1 MPDERRELLRHYL
14 AALAY
19 RTQKAL
25 RDAPAG
31 FGDFRPQDGV
41 RTPSELV
48 RHMTSVLGYA
58 GTLFTGGRYRPDPL
72 PTLAAEIE
80 RFHGMLETLAEQ
92 VERGAALRD
101 GVTLER
107 LLQGPLADAM
117 THAGQLA
124 LLRRLAGAPVPPENF
139 VFADIDPRRLG
150 PEQATPARPDPRLL
164 FVIGASGAGKTTAVR
179 ALERRALPAVS
190 CFYFDSI
197 GVPSPEEMERG
208 WGSGERWQEDAT
220 RQWIERL
227 ATDAGPAAVRV
238 LDGQTRP
245 AFIRTH
251 AASVGAVY
259 RVVLFDCRAAVRA
272 NRLHAARKPE
282 LATERMENWANFLR
296 REAKEF
302 DLPIID
308 TSDLSVDAMTEALQQ
323 EVERLRSTTP

>member
-1 MPDERRELLRHYL
+1 MPDEKSELLRHYL

-19 RTQKAL
+19 RTQKAV

-31 FGDFRPQDGV
+31 FGDFRPQNGV
-41 RTPSELV
+41 RSPAELV

-58 GTLFTGGRYRPDPL
+58 GTLFTGGGYRPEPL
-72 PTLAAEIE
+72 PTLAAEVD
-80 RFHGMLETLAEQ
+80 RFHGMLETLAGHI
-92 VERGAALRD
+92 ERGTPPQG

-139 VFADIDPRRLG
+139 VFADIDPGRLG
-150 PEQATPARPDPRLL
+150 PEQAKPARPDPRLL

-179 ALERRALPAVS
+179 ALERRTLPAVG

-227 ATDAGPAAVRV
+227 ARGAGPAAVRV

-245 AFIRTH
+245 AFISKH
-251 AASVGAVY
+251 VASVGAFY
-259 RVVLFDCRAAVRA
+259 RIVLFDCRAAVRA
-272 NRLHAARKPE
+272 TRLEQDRGQPE
-282 LATERMENWANFLR
+282 LVTERMESWAAFLR
-296 REAKEF
+296 RESQELH
-302 DLPIID
+302 LPIVD
-308 TSDLSVDAMTEALQQ
+308 TSDLSVEAMTDALQR
-323 EVERLRSTTP
+323 EVEHLR